1 MSIQIVV
8 DSSVAYKWHY
18 RNDEPG
24 VEIADALLAD
34 HLAGRVVLSA
44 PTTLPV
50 ELANS
55 LRYSGLPAERVSEI
69 IDLIGAAQIH
79 LFHPSTKT
87 LLRAAEL
94 AFEHCM
100 SVYDALFLELAEHL
114 RCPLYTSD
122 RKAFANIDTAADIRL
137 V

>member
-8 DSSVAYKWHY
+8 DTSVAYKWCY

-50 ELANS
+50 EIANA
-55 LRYSGLPAERVSEI
+55 LRYSDLPPERVAEI
-69 IDLIGAAQIH
+69 IDLVGAAQIH
-79 LFHPSTKT
+79 LYHSSTEA
-87 LLRAAEL
+87 LLRATDL
-94 AFEHCM
+94 AFEHGM
-100 SVYDALFLELAEHL
+100 SVYDALFLELAAQL

-122 RKAFANIDTAADIRL
+122 RKAFARIATPVEIRL
-137 V
+137 I